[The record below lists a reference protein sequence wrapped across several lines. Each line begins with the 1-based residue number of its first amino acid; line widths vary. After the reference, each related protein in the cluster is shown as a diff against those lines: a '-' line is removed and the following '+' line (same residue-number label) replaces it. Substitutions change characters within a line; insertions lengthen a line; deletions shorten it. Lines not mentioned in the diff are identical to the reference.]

1 MKREEILKVLR
12 EHQLT
17 LRRRFAVRRL
27 ALFGSLARDEATA
40 TSDVDVLV
48 DFDRPI
54 TLFDLVAVR
63 QYLEKALGVSK
74 VDVVPRDCVYPE
86 FVQGIVEEAVD
97 VG

>member
-1 MKREEILKVLR
+1 MKRAEILQRLR
-12 EHQLT
+12 EQQPT
-17 LRRRFAVRRL
+17 LRRRFGVRRL
-27 ALFGSLARDEATA
+27 ALFGSLARDEAVA

-63 QYLEKALGVSK
+63 LYLEKALGVAK